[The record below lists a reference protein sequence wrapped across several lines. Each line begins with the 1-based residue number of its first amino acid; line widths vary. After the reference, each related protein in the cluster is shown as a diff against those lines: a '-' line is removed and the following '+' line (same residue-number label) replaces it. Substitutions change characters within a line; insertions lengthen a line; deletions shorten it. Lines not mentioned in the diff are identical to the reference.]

1 MNIPTYECGCGDG
14 TGGGSMGDLSF
25 YGDGSITLGPS
36 GISTDGS
43 AGFSTGAPASST
55 PSSSSGGSGFF
66 SHPTLTFPVAT
77 ATATAPTGTPLL
89 FDRAAALRS
98 FSGARVSSALVAPA
112 STGGGNVPM
121 TMYAAPP
128 PTSRAKKVAVGAG
141 VGLAGLL
148 LWGLLR

>member
-1 MNIPTYECGCGDG
+1 VNIPTYECGCGDG

-66 SHPTLTFPVAT
+66 SLPTLTFPPIVP
-77 ATATAPTGTPLL
+77 TAPTGTPLL
-89 FDRAAALRS
+89 FDRASALRS
-98 FSGARVSSALVAPA
+98 FSSARVSSALA
-112 STGGGNVPM
+112 SLPSPGAGASPM
-121 TMYAAPP
+121 TLHAAPP
-128 PTSRAKKVAVGAG
+128 PSSRAKKVAVGAG
-141 VGLAGLL
+141 VGLVGLV